1 MVNAEEHR
9 VQVQQRTEKDLGQI
23 PEESTFYGRRGFT
36 GGLVNGNGMRT
47 RSVKKKKKEKQP
59 G

>member
-1 MVNAEEHR
+1 MKAVHRVVWSLIFLVFGVRMVNAEEQG

-36 GGLVNGNGMRT
+36 GDL
-47 RSVKKKKKEKQP
+47 
-59 G
+59 